1 MNSICFTITF
11 DFGWSRNM
19 SEWLDQRIQKYISFQ
34 IFTHNC
40 DSYNQITY
48 HVF

>member
-19 SEWLDQRIQKYISFQ
+19 SEWLDLDISFQ